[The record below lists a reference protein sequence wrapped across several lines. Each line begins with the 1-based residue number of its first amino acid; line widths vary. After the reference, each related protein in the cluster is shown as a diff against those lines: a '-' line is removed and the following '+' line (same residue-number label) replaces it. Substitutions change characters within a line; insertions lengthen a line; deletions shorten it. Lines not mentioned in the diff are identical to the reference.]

1 MRVLPALLSVLLL
14 SVALLAGCPY
24 EGQTTTTRAPPP
36 ANANVTQRQDQDVQL
51 TARVLVTQKAGP
63 VQLPV
68 VIHVENRGSRRVR
81 LRQENFRLV
90 AADGTTH
97 EVSRTRTADAGH
109 AGWVDHVLG
118 AGEHFEAKV
127 WFDDVDPLAEQLTLD
142 AFFTDVETG
151 ERGPELA
158 VPVKTRPDA
167 AAAAATASDG
177 GTTPN

>member
-1 MRVLPALLSVLLL
+1 MRLLPGLLSVVLL

-36 ANANVTQRQDQDVQL
+36 ENANVTQRQDQDVQL
-51 TARVLVTQKAGP
+51 TARVPVTQKAGP

-68 VIHVENRGSRRVR
+68 MIHVENRGKRRVR

-97 EVSRTRTADAGH
+97 EVSRTRTADAGQS
-109 AGWVDHVLG
+109 GWVEHLLG
-118 AGEHFEAKV
+118 PGEHVDARV
-127 WFDDVDPLAEQLTLD
+127 WFDDVDPLSEQLTLD
-142 AFFTDVETG
+142 AFYTDVETG
-151 ERGPELA
+151 QRGPELA

-167 AAAAATASDG
+167 AAAAETASDG

>member
-1 MRVLPALLSVLLL
+1 VRALLGQLSVVLL

-36 ANANVTQRQDQDVQL
+36 ANANVTQRQDQEVQL
-51 TARVLVTQKAGP
+51 TARVPVTQKAGP
-63 VQLPV
+63 VELPV
-68 VIHVENRGSRRVR
+68 MVHVENRGNKRVR

-97 EVSRTRTADAGH
+97 EVSRTRTADAGQS
-109 AGWVDHVLG
+109 GWVEHILG

-127 WFDDVDPLAEQLTLD
+127 WFADVDPLAEQLTLD
-142 AFFTDVETG
+142 AFYTDVETG

-158 VPVKTRPDA
+158 VPLKTRPDA
-167 AAAAATASDG
+167 AAAAATATDG
-177 GTTPN
+177 GTPPN